1 MSSEKQSKSEISV
14 DIPTR
19 FGVIT
24 LNPFLSW
31 SYNAVS
37 EQPFSLTVYHLDF
50 AIQNQ
55 QEQQKRIQQVAQDI
69 ETLILQQTQLID
81 TYINQ
86 DFLSQNDWLSEA
98 YLFKFQKDFP
108 LEDFKASFQLRSLS
122 LNYDEDT
129 HQLEKL
135 NVTYLPDKKYAYGF
149 DVTIDGF
156 QSLNQEKAP
165 FVYPG
170 LDYNYEACLQVLKE
184 VNEPKFSLKVIIQLS
199 FMEGCI
205 HQGTLYGASAA
216 ISEELMKCIH
226 TCHPEV
232 RFEVVRLLYNLQMGA
247 IETLRYVKPSEI
259 TDEWN
264 KKRAEDELKYAQA
277 VKEVF
282 EKHQADWALLAN
294 EADLKEIVEE
304 IIKQITQ

>member
-1 MSSEKQSKSEISV
+1 MSLEKQSKPEISI

-24 LNPFLSW
+24 LRPFLSW
-31 SYNAVS
+31 SYDSAS
-37 EQPFSLTVYHLDF
+37 DQPFNLNVYHLDF
-50 AIQNQ
+50 TIKDQ
-55 QEQQKRIQQVAQDI
+55 QEQQRRIQQVANDI
-69 ETLILQQTQLID
+69 ENLIQQQTQIIN

-86 DFLSQNDWLSEA
+86 DFLLENDWLSEA
-98 YLFKFQKDFP
+98 YLFKFQEGFP
-108 LEDFKASFQLRSLS
+108 LEDFKSSFQLRSIS
-122 LNYDEDT
+122 LKYDDNT
-129 HQLEKL
+129 HQLKKL
-135 NVTYLPDKKYAYGF
+135 DVTYLPDKKYAYGF

-156 QSLNQEKAP
+156 QSLEQEKAP

-184 VNEPKFSLKVIIQLS
+184 VNEPKFSLNVIIQLS

-205 HQGTLYGASAA
+205 HQGTLYGSSAA

-226 TCHPEV
+226 VCHPEV

-247 IETLRYVKPSEI
+247 IETFRYLKPSEI
-259 TDEWN
+259 TDERS
-264 KKRAEDELKYAQA
+264 KKRAEDEFKYAQA
-277 VKEVF
+277 VTEVF
-282 EKHQADWALLAN
+282 EKHQADWALLAQ